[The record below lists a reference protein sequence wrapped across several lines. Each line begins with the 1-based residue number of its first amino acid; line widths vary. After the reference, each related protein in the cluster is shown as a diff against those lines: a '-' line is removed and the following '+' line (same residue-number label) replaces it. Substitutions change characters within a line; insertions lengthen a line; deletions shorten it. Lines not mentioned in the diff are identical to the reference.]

1 MKVECN
7 ICLLGIILCVG
18 TANSLPAEIREDKQ
32 KIRVDDA
39 VLFDKIYG
47 CLLGKCIGL
56 NLGQAVE
63 GWTKQQIEDEAKRVD
78 FYPVTYYFPAIFK
91 TPYTGTLQGKFDHY
105 PANDDTDL
113 MTVSL
118 LTLREYGIDFTPR
131 QLAEKWIRHVKFACT
146 AEGVA
151 LYNFKRDI
159 WPPRSAVADNP
170 YEQWIGAQM
179 RADIWGMIAPG
190 LPLKAAELAY
200 RDASISHV
208 RNGIYG
214 AQYVAALVSLAMTN
228 TDAKTI
234 ILEGLKVIPEHSE
247 YAKAVRDVVTWYDAG
262 YDWQKTWQ
270 LLDDRY
276 GWNDD
281 GVRRGDFVDSQFN
294 TKEGLYQWENMR
306 WVHVTPNGAACAL
319 ALLYGEEDFSK
330 SICIATMCGYDADC
344 NAGTVGGVL
353 GAMNGQQSIPSKWK
367 DPLHDRFKNGLNN
380 CENEMKIS
388 EMAKEIFG
396 YARQVQ
402 VTESPTL

>member
-1 MKVECN
+1 MGIAFFFANLSSLYAQSAEEARILTEETV
-7 ICLLGIILCVG
+7 LL
-18 TANSLPAEIREDKQ
+18 
-32 KIRVDDA
+32 
-39 VLFDKIYG
+39 DKIHG

-63 GWTKQQIEDEAKRVD
+63 GWTKQQIEEEAKKAD
-78 FYPVTYYFPAIFK
+78 CYPVTYYFPANFR
-91 TPYTGTLQGKFDHY
+91 TPYTGTLQGNFDHY

-118 LTLREYGIDFTPR
+118 LTLRDYGVDFTPR
-131 QLAEKWIRHVKFACT
+131 QLAEKWVRHVGFACT

-159 WPPRSAVADNP
+159 WPPQSAVMDNP

-179 RADIWGMIAPG
+179 RAEIWGMVAPG
-190 LPLKAAELAY
+190 QPQKAAELAH

-214 AQYVAALVSLAMTN
+214 AQYVAAMASLAMTSS
-228 TDAKTI
+228 DIEAI
-234 ILEGLKVIPEHSE
+234 ILDALKVIPEHSE
-247 YAKAVRDVVTWYDAG
+247 YAIAVRDVVAWHKAG
-262 YDWQKTWQ
+262 HDWQTTWQ

-281 GVRRGDFVDSQFN
+281 GVRRGGFVDSRYN

-306 WVHVTPNGAACAL
+306 WVHVIPNGAACVL
-319 ALLYGEEDFSK
+319 ALLCGDGDFSQ
-330 SICIATMCGYDADC
+330 SICIAAMCGYDADC

-353 GAMNGQQSIPSKWK
+353 GAMNGEKAIPAPWK
-367 DPLHDRFKNGLNN
+367 DPLHDRFQNGLNN
-380 CENEMKIS
+380 CEKEMKIS
-388 EMAKEIFG
+388 RMAKEIMG
-396 YARQVQ
+396 YALQIKQ
-402 VTESPTL
+402 